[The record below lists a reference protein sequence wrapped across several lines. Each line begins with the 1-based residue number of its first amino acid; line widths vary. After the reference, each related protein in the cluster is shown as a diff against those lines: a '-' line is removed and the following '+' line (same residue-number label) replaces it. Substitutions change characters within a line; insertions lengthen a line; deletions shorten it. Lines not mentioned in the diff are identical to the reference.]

1 MVVSWGSVLSEFES
15 MPDLTH
21 PALFT
26 QLKQTDSLKKIFF
39 PCKTVYNS
47 LVYNLIICM
56 YMESFECD
64 LETKQ
69 IESHFFFFL

>member
-1 MVVSWGSVLSEFES
+1 MRKRQEMVVSWGSVLSEDEL

-26 QLKQTDSLKKIFF
+26 QLKQTDSLKKNKF

-47 LVYNLIICM
+47 LVYNLIIW
-56 YMESFECD
+56 YVYGIF
-64 LETKQ
+64 
-69 IESHFFFFL
+69 